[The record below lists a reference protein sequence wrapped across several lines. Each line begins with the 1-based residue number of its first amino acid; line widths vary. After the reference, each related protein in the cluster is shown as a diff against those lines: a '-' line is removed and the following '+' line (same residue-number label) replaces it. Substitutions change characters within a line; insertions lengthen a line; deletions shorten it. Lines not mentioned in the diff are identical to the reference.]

1 MRLAA
6 LVAAGLVLS
15 VSAVQAATITETAS
29 YVETALPTGGTATI
43 LSVAKFNGALGT
55 LTSVTVSLTGTSD
68 GSLAVRRGNNGAI
81 GSVTYNATIGA
92 DYALSVNAQS
102 LFVVDANAGVAVI
115 VPRNTIRT
123 GEPLNTASSSETTI
137 LTSGDFLTFFTG
149 PGTADFALDIARSNM
164 VDLLNPPNVNPNNGN
179 AGTQTY
185 TFANFA
191 SAQLEVIYEFTRNGG
206 GGGGGG
212 IGIPAPAALSL
223 FSLSLLGLGLVG
235 RARARA

>member
-6 LVAAGLVLS
+6 LVAAGFVLS
-15 VSAVQAATITETAS
+15 VSVAQAATITETAS
-29 YVETALPTGGTATI
+29 YVETALPTGGTATV

-68 GSLAVRRGNNGAI
+68 GSLTVRRGNNGAL

-92 DYALSVNAQS
+92 DYTLGVNAQQ
-102 LFVVDANAGVAVI
+102 LYVVGADAGVAVS
-115 VPRNTIRT
+115 VPRNTART
-123 GEPLNTASSSETTI
+123 GEPLNPASSSESAI
-137 LTSGDFLTFFTG
+137 LTSNDFLTFFAG
-149 PGTADFALDIARSNM
+149 PGTADFSLGIARANT
-164 VDLLNPPNVNPNNGN
+164 VDSLNPPNVNPNTGN
-179 AGTQTY
+179 TGTQSY
-185 TFANFA
+185 TFTNFA
-191 SAQLEVIYEFTRNGG
+191 SAQLEVIYEYTRNG

-235 RARARA
+235 RAKSRV